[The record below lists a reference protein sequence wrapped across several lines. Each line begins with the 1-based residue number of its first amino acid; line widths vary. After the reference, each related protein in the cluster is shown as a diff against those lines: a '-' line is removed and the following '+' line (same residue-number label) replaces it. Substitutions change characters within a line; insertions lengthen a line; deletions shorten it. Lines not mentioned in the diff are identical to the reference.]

1 MALSKESTFDYEVRG
16 DYKVIQIREKI
27 SVMEDGEELSFKYH
41 RRSLMPD
48 ADVSSESDEVKA
60 LADAVWTDAV
70 KDLYSV
76 SVNGHPSGEP
86 ANSWTVDQLKKYLD
100 NNSVSYSNSEAKS
113 SLLTKAKDKY
123 NE

>member
-16 DYKVIQIREKI
+16 EYKCIQIRERV
-27 SVMEDGEELSFKYH
+27 SVMEDGEEISYKYN

-70 KDLYSV
+70 K
-76 SVNGHPSGEP
+76 
-86 ANSWTVDQLKKYLD
+86 KKYED
-100 NNSVSYSNSEAKS
+100 SKP
-113 SLLTKAKDKY
+113 
-123 NE
+123 